1 MVGTVGM
8 IVAGCGG
15 SSPKPVATVPV
26 STLSRAAYVSSR
38 ASGYRA
44 VMRITETIGSTQI
57 SLRGLGSFSP
67 ASHSGSMTMT
77 MALPGAAGAAL
88 GSNAQIKSVYRGTHF
103 YVQLPAALMSRIP
116 GGKPWLSFSIAALGR
131 AAGVPG
137 LGSLMS
143 SSSSFNDPG
152 QYLDYLRA
160 AGSVE
165 SLGHATLGG
174 VQTTHYR
181 ADVQLSKLP
190 GAVPADARSAVE
202 QLITRLHSFSHGT
215 IPVDV
220 WIDGA
225 HRVRRIGLDYKLTE
239 PTTGQSAT
247 LAMTMDFVSYGP
259 QKPPAIPPAS
269 QTTSLASLVHV
280 STF

>member
-1 MVGTVGM
+1 MVGTVAM
-8 IVAGCGG
+8 FVAACGG

-26 STLSRAAYVSSR
+26 STLTRAAYVSTR

-44 VMRITETIGSTQI
+44 VMRLNETIGSTQV
-57 SLRGLGSFSP
+57 SMSGLGSFSP

-88 GSNAQIKSVYRGTHF
+88 GTNAQMKFVYRGTNF
-103 YVQLPAALMSRIP
+103 YMQLPAAVMSRIP
-116 GGKPWLSFSIAALGR
+116 GGKPWLSFNIAALGR

-137 LGSLMS
+137 LGSLLS

-160 AGSVE
+160 AGSVK
-165 SLGHATLGG
+165 SLGQAMVGG

-181 ADVQLSKLP
+181 ADLQLSKLP
-190 GAVPADARSAVE
+190 AAVPADARRAAE
-202 QLITRLHSFSHGT
+202 QLITKLHSFSQGT
-215 IPVDV
+215 IPLDA

-225 HRVRRIGLDYKLTE
+225 HRVRRIGFDYKLTE
-239 PTTGQSAT
+239 PTTGQAVT
-247 LAMTMDFVSYGP
+247 LAMTMDFLSYGP

-280 STF
+280 SSF